1 MIDNGE
7 AYVNPSVSALVDN
20 RRTTYRKPEAAASP
34 LAGFEN
40 RYGEAQRKAAEAKI
54 KSAAKREAREK
65 LERKTGPSDDR
76 KVDPDL
82 IARVMEDRR
91 ALKELVRKRLR
102 DGFELPFDQH
112 VAGRWRKAF
121 REEGVRSEGNPVL
134 QLFVTLVPKGG
145 RARASNDK
153 AMLDV
158 QSRSK
163 LLTLDYAYVELNKE
177 FLGAIRVD
185 CDGVFHSPEH
195 LLHALEDLVGDG
207 RIPCLPHIIVGDLL
221 DDGTY
226 RRPHFI
232 FLLPPGSAVWKS
244 KDKRSRGDIVR
255 LLLGVYN
262 GLAKAMLDIGAD
274 PAAPALTMRM
284 KNPLSPLWHT
294 MTPNPHRFPTLSEY
308 KDWVDTR
315 TSRATL
321 VRHAAAIQSKLGV
334 TPSNRLFNT
343 LQDRAIALLREWH
356 FESDPRMSGSRA
368 ALADHLHIA
377 LEEHAQETGLDD
389 RQVAYVVAKV
399 ADYLA
404 MNFDAAK
411 LQGRK
416 SRGRILDVVEGMKSV
431 RQRQQ
436 AGAGYANGVRKDR
449 SLEKLVAAYR
459 AMQERGETL
468 SPEQLSSRAGV
479 SRSTAYRHFPAC
491 QQICASGCL
500 DKKEDFTTPIPE
512 ESERPTKSADIGV
525 GEKRSHVETFGTDD
539 DAFAARAE
547 LDTDDDDVLTIERYQ
562 AWLAHVGAPE
572 LAAGASE
579 SPLDDPEAILEP
591 KPRSA
596 ATQERCVTRRLTAG
610 ERPQMQGQS

>member
-1 MIDNGE
+1 MMNGGE
-7 AYVNPSVSALVDN
+7 ACVKTPMPAPEGAGLM
-20 RRTTYRKPEAAASP
+20 TYRKPDTPASP
-34 LAGFEN
+34 LAGFES
-40 RYGEAQRKAAEAKI
+40 RYAEAQRKTSERKMKAAV
-54 KSAAKREAREK
+54 KREAT
-65 LERKTGPSDDR
+65 RKSGPKTEPSDDR
-76 KVDPDL
+76 KVDPEL
-82 IARVMEDRR
+82 IARVMDDRR
-91 ALKELVRKRLR
+91 ALKELVRRRLR

-112 VAGRWRKAF
+112 VAGRWRTAF
-121 REEGVRSEGNPVL
+121 REEGLRSEENSVL

-153 AMLDV
+153 ATLDV

-163 LLTLDYAYVELNKE
+163 LLTLDYAYIELNKE
-177 FLGAIRVD
+177 FLGALRID

-195 LLHALEDLVGDG
+195 LLHALNDLVRDG

-221 DDGTY
+221 GDGTY

-232 FLLPPGSAVWKS
+232 FILPPGSAVWKS

-255 LLLGVYN
+255 LLVGVYN

-315 TSRATL
+315 TSRSTL
-321 VRHAAAIQSKLGV
+321 VRHAAAIQSQMGL

-343 LQDRAIALLREWH
+343 LQDRAVALLREWH
-356 FESDPRMSGSRA
+356 FDSDARMSGSRA

-377 LEEHAQETGLDD
+377 LEEYASETGLDD

-436 AGAGYANGVRKDR
+436 AGAGYANGIRKDR

-459 AMQERGETL
+459 TMQERRETL
-468 SPEQLSSRAGV
+468 SPERLSSRAGV
-479 SRSTAYRHFPAC
+479 SRSTAYRHFAAC
-491 QQICASGCL
+491 QQICAIGCI
-500 DKKEDFTTPIPE
+500 DKKEDFTTLISE
-512 ESERPTKSADIGV
+512 ESEPPAKPADIAI
-525 GEKRSHVETFGTDD
+525 GEKRSQTETVAMDD
-539 DAFAARAE
+539 EDFASTVE
-547 LDTDDDDVLTIERYQ
+547 LDTDDEDAQAIERHQ
-562 AWLAHVGAPE
+562 VWLARREAPE
-572 LAAGASE
+572 MAAGASDGL
-579 SPLDDPEAILEP
+579 SDDPETILARNPHPTVSQDVVE
-591 KPRSA
+591 RSA
-596 ATQERCVTRRLTAG
+596 L
-610 ERPQMQGQS
+610 